1 MGYVATQ
8 CPANA
13 LAVTEETSDQSML
26 SSGIVEG
33 QQVDDILLD
42 TGCSRTLVHQRLI
55 PSMRYLPEC
64 RSFQLHTAGTGCLN
78 SIERHG
84 INVLEIHTSSQAI

>member
-1 MGYVATQ
+1 MTWEDKVNQDATIVKKWDMFNTQ

-26 SSGIVEG
+26 SRGIVEG

-42 TGCSRTLVHQRLI
+42 TGCFRTFVHQRLI
-55 PSMRYLPEC
+55 PSMRYLPE
-64 RSFQLHTAGTGCLN
+64 RK
-78 SIERHG
+78 SIQCAHRRNRLSE
-84 INVLEIHTSSQAI
+84 LY